1 MVLEELLLELR
12 QQDIDA
18 GRHRT
23 AGRVGLEDG
32 QRRRQRD
39 TAIDQLLDEGLE
51 RLAVLVERRDGLLSA
66 TLPWTDVGLL
76 VGHKVRGRQKAVL
89 QVVDAEVS
97 GFGVGDRTEVAG
109 DLQAALWTSS
119 IAARSSSRLICM

>member
-1 MVLEELLLELR
+1 MVLEKLLLELR

-39 TAIDQLLDEGLE
+39 TAIDQLLDERLE
-51 RLAVLVERRDGLLSA
+51 RLAVLVERGYGLLSA
-66 TLPWTDVGLL
+66 TLARTDVGLL

-109 DLQAALWTSS
+109 DLQAAFMGLFDRR
-119 IAARSSSRLICM
+119 A